1 MNKTGI
7 IITTLHRV
15 VGIQLPR
22 SYGQKP
28 YQYPPSYTPFQDQP
42 IDLEKSYEAFL
53 ESTRQIQNPTDSQAY
68 QDFQI
73 QDPYSIFKS
82 QYKKKNLRT

>member
-1 MNKTGI
+1 MKKTGI
-7 IITTLHRV
+7 IITTLHRI

-42 IDLEKSYEAFL
+42 IEAKLDLEKSYEAYL
-53 ESTRQIQNPTDSQAY
+53 ESTHQIQNPTDSQAY

-73 QDPYSIFKS
+73 QDSYSIF
-82 QYKKKNLRT
+82 